1 MVSGRAPEI
10 WIGEDGEALAREGVR
25 RFVDVARRSIA
36 ARGRFVVALAG
47 GNTPRRLYQLLSHV
61 DSIDWSRVHVC
72 FSDERMVAADSSDSN
87 FKMAHDSLL
96 GVVSIPPGQIHAIP
110 TAMSVDEAALRY
122 DQTLREILP
131 KNEPRLDLALLG
143 MGADGHTASIF
154 PGSRLLAGVDDD
166 FLLDDPE
173 TGPLRNDVPTPSL
186 DSFSSERLCAP
197 IYDAPKPPRERVT
210 MTPYVLNLA
219 RQVIVLVAGD
229 DKVAAVSAALE
240 SDARVAEIPIR
251 AIAPATGELVWLL
264 DRKAGRALGRPMR

>member
-1 MVSGRAPEI
+1 MSGRAPEI

-61 DSIDWSRVHVC
+61 DSIDWGRVHVC

-154 PGSRLLAGVDDD
+154 PGSRLLAG
-166 FLLDDPE
+166 
-173 TGPLRNDVPTPSL
+173 
-186 DSFSSERLCAP
+186 
-197 IYDAPKPPRERVT
+197 
-210 MTPYVLNLA
+210 
-219 RQVIVLVAGD
+219 
-229 DKVAAVSAALE
+229 
-240 SDARVAEIPIR
+240 
-251 AIAPATGELVWLL
+251 
-264 DRKAGRALGRPMR
+264 

>member
-10 WIGEDGEALAREGVR
+10 WIGEDGEALAREG
-25 RFVDVARRSIA
+25 ARRVAESARRAIT
-36 ARGRFVVALAG
+36 ARGRFVIALAG
-47 GNTPRRLYQLLSHV
+47 GNTPRRLFQLLSHV
-61 DSIDWSRVHVC
+61 ESIDWTRVHVC
-72 FSDERMVAADSSDSN
+72 FSDERMVAHDSADSN
-87 FKMAHDSLL
+87 YKMAYETLL
-96 GVVSIPPGQIHAIP
+96 SVVPVPPSQVHPVP
-110 TAMSVDEAALRY
+110 TDGTVEEAAQRY
-122 DQTLREILP
+122 DQILRSVLP
-131 KNEPRLDLALLG
+131 QAEPRLDLALLG

-173 TGPLRNDVPTPSL
+173 TGPLRSDLPTPSL
-186 DSFSSERLCAP
+186 DSFGSERLCAP
-197 IYDAPKPPRERVT
+197 VYDAPKPPAQRVT

-251 AIAPATGELVWLL
+251 AIAPVTGELVWLL
-264 DRKAGRALGRPMR
+264 DRKAGRALGNPMR